1 MFVKHRDSNSRL
13 YRIWTNMKTRCFN
26 VNSPKYKVYGAKG
39 ITVCNDW
46 RFNYSEFKN
55 WSLKNGYSDDLTLD
69 RVNVR
74 GNYEPS
80 NCRWVTIKE
89 QENNRTNNRLLT
101 YKGETRTMSEW
112 AEVLGISYNC
122 LQMRLNTYNYSI
134 EEAFELK
141 KGKRHV

>member
-55 WSLKNGYSDDLTLD
+55 WALKNGYSDKW
-69 RVNVR
+69 N
-74 GNYEPS
+74 
-80 NCRWVTIKE
+80 
-89 QENNRTNNRLLT
+89 QNR
-101 YKGETRTMSEW
+101 
-112 AEVLGISYNC
+112 A
-122 LQMRLNTYNYSI
+122 
-134 EEAFELK
+134 
-141 KGKRHV
+141 